1 MNPLPKLRILV
12 VDDSVVFRLLVSDVI
27 SNISGMEVV
36 GTAHDGKSALSKTLA
51 LKPDLLTLDI
61 EMPGMDGISVL
72 TQLTSRFPRTGVI
85 MLSSDAGRGKTRIIT
100 SLEMG
105 AFDFILKPRKKTMAE
120 NKAALHQALAPLLRS
135 FSRLLEIRSIMDRKQ
150 PTQRTPGQADAGN
163 RKNRE
168 AVLQGVPSSAMVA
181 PRRNLSE
188 VVAIGVSTGGP
199 VALTRLIPELSRNL
213 AVPVLIVQH
222 MPPGF
227 TRALAKSLDSKSE
240 VPVTEATHG
249 EPLVPGRIYIAPGG
263 YHMKVATAENQTKMV
278 IHITRDPPENGCRPS
293 VDYLFRSVARHFKD
307 RATGVIMTGM
317 GRDGSKGLALMKQNK
332 SIVIAQ
338 DENTSAVFG
347 MAKHPIETGIV
358 DVVAPLERLAMEIVK
373 TIRQRSLK

>member
-1 MNPLPKLRILV
+1 MNPSQKLRILV

-27 SNISGMEVV
+27 STISGMEVV

-61 EMPGMDGISVL
+61 EMPGMDGIAVL
-72 TQLTSRFPRTGVI
+72 THLRSRFPRAGVI
-85 MLSSDAGRGKTRIIT
+85 MLSSDAGRGKNRIIT

-105 AFDFILKPRKKTMAE
+105 AFDFVLKPKGSTMAE
-120 NKAALHQALAPLLRS
+120 NKAALHQTLAPLLRS
-135 FSRLLEIRSIMDRKQ
+135 FARVLEIRSIMDRKP
-150 PTQRTPGQADAGN
+150 PTLRTPGRADPGSRQNRVAG
-163 RKNRE
+163 
-168 AVLQGVPSSAMVA
+168 LQDGPSSAMVD
-181 PRRNLSE
+181 PGKNPSE

-213 AVPVLIVQH
+213 TVPVLIVQH

-240 VPVTEATHG
+240 APVTEARHG
-249 EPLVPGRIYIAPGG
+249 ELLVPGRIYIAPGG
-263 YHMKVATAENQTKMV
+263 SHMKVATAANQTKMV
-278 IHITRDPPENGCRPS
+278 IHITLDPPENGCRPS
-293 VDYLFRSVARHFKD
+293 VDYLFRSVAQHFKD

-317 GRDGSKGLALMKQNK
+317 GRDGSKGLALMKQNN

-338 DENTSAVFG
+338 DEN
-347 MAKHPIETGIV
+347 
-358 DVVAPLERLAMEIVK
+358 
-373 TIRQRSLK
+373 